1 MFTDVVGYTV
11 LSQLDEPK
19 ALRLLELHRQL
30 LHPIIQRC
38 SGQVI
43 KTVGDGTLI
52 EFPSAL
58 EAAISATSIQAAF
71 RDYNLNHR
79 GEEVR
84 LRIGIHLGDVIHLN
98 DDVLGDAVNIAS
110 RIEPLAEPGGIC
122 VTEQVF
128 AQVRNKISTRMSKLP
143 PQRLRHVEIPIELYK
158 VIMPWEE
165 TNLLKE
171 KSEVLVAP
179 QGSFKRITSGIESLD
194 IEIAGG
200 FPEGT
205 TTMICGAPHT
215 GKSVFSY
222 HFLMESIRMGEPCL
236 FVMTDYGSEE
246 LMRAMSSFGWDIR
259 GVLKSGLIRLL
270 DMTSTESE
278 EQMEDLQ
285 LVTSTSGV
293 LQSVCVSVSIANL
306 KGLMLKT
313 VDILKPLYSRR
324 ERFRVVLD
332 SLTPFFIYNPPMLVA
347 KFLRQF
353 AASMKNMG
361 SVGIVLT
368 YVEGSIDQQSELI
381 MKSSVDNLIHLS
393 EGEFIVEGM
402 IGTPKTK
409 MAYTITAQG
418 LRMGI

>member
-1 MFTDVVGYTV
+1 M
-11 LSQLDEPK
+11 
-19 ALRLLELHRQL
+19 
-30 LHPIIQRC
+30 
-38 SGQVI
+38 
-43 KTVGDGTLI
+43 
-52 EFPSAL
+52 
-58 EAAISATSIQAAF
+58 
-71 RDYNLNHR
+71 
-79 GEEVR
+79 
-84 LRIGIHLGDVIHLN
+84 
-98 DDVLGDAVNIAS
+98 
-110 RIEPLAEPGGIC
+110 
-122 VTEQVF
+122 
-128 AQVRNKISTRMSKLP
+128 
-143 PQRLRHVEIPIELYK
+143 
-158 VIMPWEE
+158 IMPWEE

-171 KSEVLVAP
+171 KGEVLVAS

-246 LMRAMSSFGWDIR
+246 LMRAMSSFGWDI
-259 GVLKSGLIRLL
+259 GNALKNGLIRLL

-285 LVTSTSGV
+285 LATSTSGV
-293 LQSVCVSVSIANL
+293 LQSVCASVSIANPR
-306 KGLMLKT
+306 GLMLKT
-313 VDILKPLYSRR
+313 VDILKPLHSQR

-361 SVGIVLT
+361 SVGMVLT

-381 MKSSVDNLIHLS
+381 IKSSVDNLIHLS

-402 IGTPKTK
+402 VGTPKTK
-409 MAYTITAQG
+409 IAYTVTARG
-418 LRMGI
+418 LRMGV